1 MAKTRRT
8 RMSVEDDH
16 RRVTR
21 PRLRIIVKE
30 ALGYP
35 TGYLRASSD
44 TIQHGPES
52 REVGYETSFFSK
64 RLLDKIAIYGAIW
77 GRSFCIRRTMRAHWG
92 TP

>member
-8 RMSVEDDH
+8 RMSAGNDH

-30 ALGYP
+30 TRGYL
-35 TGYLRASSD
+35 TGHLRASSD

-52 REVGYETSFFSK
+52 REVGYDEAKPLTGMRFMV
-64 RLLDKIAIYGAIW
+64 RYDKM
-77 GRSFCIRRTMRAHWG
+77 RTKNVS
-92 TP
+92 